1 MKGKAKLSFLNLL
14 LLILIF
20 FNFTSCKGD
29 REEVD
34 TQEQQ
39 QDPLEVINNKKFK
52 VVGYFNGLTR
62 GGMVPDYYNLR
73 DIPDGVDIVNL
84 FHRFSGLCNLKR
96 GDRTPGATGEDAKT
110 LTEIINDI
118 KYMRSNK
125 KIVVQTQF
133 VNEIFENY
141 KDAMKTVKFQ
151 NTPEDYDAYAKKV
164 ADSLSKW
171 GFDGIDLDIEPGYS
185 VTGFND
191 DDLDLYVQAFAKYFG
206 PKSKSG
212 KLLIID
218 TNVGFSELNL
228 SKETLS
234 KINLLYIQDYWGS
247 ETYTDNKIDGYLQ
260 IGFPKERVILI
271 SADFED
277 AYSSTSPINGPLRL
291 KQYYT
296 SPKYQ
301 SKVGGYGAYG
311 FNFDKKLDYKY
322 YQEMI
327 TKLKTY

>member
-1 MKGKAKLSFLNLL
+1 MKSKIKISFLNLL
-14 LLILIF
+14 LLLLIS
-20 FNFTSCKGD
+20 FNFTSCTGGGD
-29 REEVD
+29 EVD
-34 TQEQQ
+34 PQQ
-39 QDPLEVINNKKFK
+39 QDPLEAISNKKFK

-62 GGMVPDYYNLR
+62 GGMTPDYYNLR

-96 GDRTPGATGEDAKT
+96 GDRAPGATGEDAKT

-118 KYMRSNK
+118 KYLKSNS

-133 VNEIFENY
+133 ANEIFENY
-141 KDAMKTVKFQ
+141 KDARKTVKFQ
-151 NTPEDYDAYAKKV
+151 NTPEDYDAYAKMV
-164 ADSLSKW
+164 SDSLSQW

-191 DDLDLYVQAFAKYFG
+191 GDLERYVQAFAKYFG

-218 TNVGFSELNL
+218 TNVGFSELKL
-228 SKETLS
+228 SKETLT

-260 IGFPKERVILI
+260 AGFPKERIMLI
-271 SADFED
+271 SADFEE
-277 AYSSTSPINGPLRL
+277 AYSSTDASQGPLRL

-296 SPKYQ
+296 SSKYQ
-301 SKVGGYGAYG
+301 SKAGGYGAYG
-311 FNFDKKLDYKY
+311 FNFDKKLNYKY
-322 YQEMI
+322 YEEMI